1 MSGDRF
7 SQVLVP
13 SLTKRGVATG
23 VLLHSMMIRTRAV
36 PRHIARTRYLTS
48 TIEERIFSL
57 RCYFCGNDGH
67 NVTVLEEGLTP
78 MPQGAV
84 FSRRI
89 ALSVGVASLAALFSS
104 CAGLPS
110 NDRVTQHSSTLGAKD
125 SKTSPARAPGP
136 LTGATPEAIIEG
148 FIRAGVDSIENYAV
162 ARQYLSTSYSQ
173 RRNPIGTTRVYRNTV
188 QARVDEGGS
197 SSEPSE
203 STYHVRFQQTATVN
217 SQGLTSTFP
226 EAQTETQD
234 FKLVKEDGQWR
245 ISSCPD
251 GLWLDGSEFER
262 VFSPYRLYFYDRSF
276 RYAVPDIRW
285 FPHIENYFDLLV
297 RTLMSG
303 PASYLKGVAFSAL
316 TDSMTLDEAR
326 LVNNQ
331 DATVRLTGERLDDSR
346 LARIRE
352 QIVHGLSNFSGLEK
366 TEVYYNGALIPE
378 QAPNGYTPVSLT
390 LSVPDR
396 TVAITANGQ
405 MVARDNYMSSSGEQ
419 MLLRGVSQLS
429 APAMS
434 YSGDMFACL
443 ANDAGSLYT
452 VYQGTARRVW
462 QGSNLTAPTFDA
474 YGWVWVADAEGT
486 VRAFKP
492 NSEDA
497 QERERGVDIGMSWPR
512 NLSFTSIN
520 VSHDSAR
527 IAVVAS
533 TEGASAV
540 IISGVVRDDAGK
552 PLNLTEMVRLS
563 SSVVPRNARWA
574 GDQSVVVVNVKNG
587 ESEVISLSGEETKLD
602 RLDGVM
608 SVSTAD
614 NTSNIIAHRSDGSC
628 YVLEERG
635 WTRLDT
641 LLHEISYAG

>member
-1 MSGDRF
+1 
-7 SQVLVP
+7 
-13 SLTKRGVATG
+13 
-23 VLLHSMMIRTRAV
+23 MIRTRNV
-36 PRHIARTRYLTS
+36 PRHIACTRYLAS

-57 RCYFCGNDGH
+57 RCYFYGSDGH

-78 MPQGAV
+78 MSQGAV
-84 FSRRI
+84 FSRRV
-89 ALSVGVASLAALFSS
+89 ALSAGVASLAALLSS

-110 NDRVTQHSSTLGAKD
+110 NDHVTQHSSTLGAKD
-125 SKTSPARAPGP
+125 SKTSPVRAPGP
-136 LTGATPEAIIEG
+136 LAGATPEAIIEG
-148 FIRAGVDSIENYAV
+148 FVRAGVDSIENYAV
-162 ARQYLSTSYSQ
+162 ARQYLSSSYNQ
-173 RRNPIGTTRVYRNTV
+173 HWNPLGTTRVYRNTI
-188 QARVDEGGS
+188 QAQADEGS
-197 SSEPSE
+197 SSSNSAE

-234 FKLVKEDGQWR
+234 FKLVKEDNQWR

-262 VFSPYRLYFYDRSF
+262 VFSPYRLYFYDRAF

-285 FPHIENYFDLLV
+285 FPHIENYFELLV

-366 TEVYYNGALIPE
+366 TEVYYNGTLIPE
-378 QAPNGYTPVSLT
+378 QTPNGYMPVPLT

-405 MVARDNYMSSSGEQ
+405 MVARDNYMSASGEQ

-462 QGSNLTAPTFDA
+462 QGANLTAPTFDA

-492 NSEDA
+492 SSEDA

-527 IAVVAS
+527 IAIVAS

-563 SSVVPRNARWA
+563 SSVVPRSARWA
-574 GDQSVVVVNVKNG
+574 GDQNVVVVNVKNG

-628 YVLEERG
+628 
-635 WTRLDT
+635 
-641 LLHEISYAG
+641 

>member
-1 MSGDRF
+1 M
-7 SQVLVP
+7 
-13 SLTKRGVATG
+13 
-23 VLLHSMMIRTRAV
+23 
-36 PRHIARTRYLTS
+36 
-48 TIEERIFSL
+48 
-57 RCYFCGNDGH
+57 
-67 NVTVLEEGLTP
+67 
-78 MPQGAV
+78 
-84 FSRRI
+84 
-89 ALSVGVASLAALFSS
+89 
-104 CAGLPS
+104 
-110 NDRVTQHSSTLGAKD
+110 
-125 SKTSPARAPGP
+125 
-136 LTGATPEAIIEG
+136 
-148 FIRAGVDSIENYAV
+148 
-162 ARQYLSTSYSQ
+162 
-173 RRNPIGTTRVYRNTV
+173 
-188 QARVDEGGS
+188 
-197 SSEPSE
+197 
-203 STYHVRFQQTATVN
+203 
-217 SQGLTSTFP
+217 
-226 EAQTETQD
+226 
-234 FKLVKEDGQWR
+234 
-245 ISSCPD
+245 
-251 GLWLDGSEFER
+251 
-262 VFSPYRLYFYDRSF
+262 FSPYRLYFYDRAF

-285 FPHIENYFDLLV
+285 FPHIENYFELLV
-297 RTLMSG
+297 RTMMSG

-331 DATVRLTGERLDDSR
+331 DATVRLTGERLDDSH

-366 TEVYYNGALIPE
+366 TEVYYNGTLIPE
-378 QAPNGYTPVSLT
+378 QTPNGYTPVPLT

-405 MVARDNYMSSSGEQ
+405 MVARDNYMSASGEQ

-474 YGWVWVADAEGT
+474 YGWVWAADAEGT

-492 NSEDA
+492 SSEDA

-527 IAVVAS
+527 IAIVAS

-563 SSVVPRNARWA
+563 SSVVPRGARWA
-574 GDQSVVVVNVKNG
+574 GDQNVVVVNVKNG

>member
-1 MSGDRF
+1 
-7 SQVLVP
+7 
-13 SLTKRGVATG
+13 
-23 VLLHSMMIRTRAV
+23 MIRTRNV
-36 PRHIARTRYLTS
+36 PRHIACTRYLAS

-57 RCYFCGNDGH
+57 RCYFYGSDGH

-78 MPQGAV
+78 MSQGAV
-84 FSRRI
+84 FSRRV
-89 ALSVGVASLAALFSS
+89 ALSAGVASLAALLSS

-110 NDRVTQHSSTLGAKD
+110 NDHVTQHSSTLGAKD

-136 LTGATPEAIIEG
+136 LAGATPEAIIEG
-148 FIRAGVDSIENYAV
+148 FVRAGVDSIENYAV
-162 ARQYLSTSYSQ
+162 ARQYLSSSYNQ
-173 RRNPIGTTRVYRNTV
+173 HWNPLGTTRVYRNTI
-188 QARVDEGGS
+188 QAQADEGIS
-197 SSEPSE
+197 SSNSAE

-234 FKLVKEDGQWR
+234 FKLVKEDNQWR

-262 VFSPYRLYFYDRSF
+262 VFSPYRLYFYDRAF

-285 FPHIENYFDLLV
+285 FPHIENYFELLV
-297 RTLMSG
+297 RMLMSG

-366 TEVYYNGALIPE
+366 TEVYYNGTLIPE
-378 QAPNGYTPVSLT
+378 QTPNGYMPVPLT

-405 MVARDNYMSSSGEQ
+405 MVARDNYMSASGEQ

-474 YGWVWVADAEGT
+474 YGWVWAADAEGT

-492 NSEDA
+492 SSEDA

-527 IAVVAS
+527 IAIVAS

-540 IISGVVRDDAGK
+540 IISGVVREDRK
-552 PLNLTEMVRLS
+552 
-563 SSVVPRNARWA
+563 SVV
-574 GDQSVVVVNVKNG
+574 
-587 ESEVISLSGEETKLD
+587 
-602 RLDGVM
+602 
-608 SVSTAD
+608 
-614 NTSNIIAHRSDGSC
+614 
-628 YVLEERG
+628 
-635 WTRLDT
+635 
-641 LLHEISYAG
+641 

>member
-1 MSGDRF
+1 
-7 SQVLVP
+7 
-13 SLTKRGVATG
+13 
-23 VLLHSMMIRTRAV
+23 MIRTRNV
-36 PRHIARTRYLTS
+36 PRHIACTRYLAS

-57 RCYFCGNDGH
+57 RCYFYGSDGH

-78 MPQGAV
+78 MLQGAV
-84 FSRRI
+84 FSRRV
-89 ALSVGVASLAALFSS
+89 ALSAGVASLAAFLSS

-110 NDRVTQHSSTLGAKD
+110 NDHVTQHSSTLGAKD

-136 LTGATPEAIIEG
+136 LASATPEAIIEG
-148 FIRAGVDSIENYAV
+148 FIRAGVDGIENYAV
-162 ARQYLSTSYSQ
+162 ARQYLSSSYSQ
-173 RRNPIGTTRVYRNTV
+173 HWNPLGTTRVYRNTI
-188 QARVDEGGS
+188 QAQADEGIS
-197 SSEPSE
+197 SSNSAE

-234 FKLVKEDGQWR
+234 FKLVKEDNQWR

-262 VFSPYRLYFYDRSF
+262 VFSPYRLYFYDRAF

-285 FPHIENYFDLLV
+285 FPHIENYFELLV

-316 TDSMTLDEAR
+316 TDSMTLDEAH
-326 LVNNQ
+326 LANNQ
-331 DATVRLTGERLDDSR
+331 DATVRLTGERLDDSH

-366 TEVYYNGALIPE
+366 TEVYYNGTLIPE
-378 QAPNGYTPVSLT
+378 QTPNGYTPVPLM

-405 MVARDNYMSSSGEQ
+405 MVARDNYMSASGEQ

-462 QGSNLTAPTFDA
+462 QGANLTAPTFDA
-474 YGWVWVADAEGT
+474 YGWVWAADAEGT

-492 NSEDA
+492 SSEDA

-527 IAVVAS
+527 IAIVAS

-540 IISGVVRDDAGK
+540 IISGVVRDDTGK

-563 SSVVPRNARWA
+563 SSVVPRSARWA
-574 GDQSVVVVNVKNG
+574 GDQNVVVVNVKNG

-628 YVLEERG
+628 YVLVERG

>member
-1 MSGDRF
+1 M
-7 SQVLVP
+7 
-13 SLTKRGVATG
+13 
-23 VLLHSMMIRTRAV
+23 
-36 PRHIARTRYLTS
+36 
-48 TIEERIFSL
+48 
-57 RCYFCGNDGH
+57 
-67 NVTVLEEGLTP
+67 
-78 MPQGAV
+78 
-84 FSRRI
+84 
-89 ALSVGVASLAALFSS
+89 
-104 CAGLPS
+104 
-110 NDRVTQHSSTLGAKD
+110 TQHSSTLGAKD

-136 LTGATPEAIIEG
+136 LAGATPEAIIEG
-148 FIRAGVDSIENYAV
+148 FVRAGVDSIENYAV
-162 ARQYLSTSYSQ
+162 ARQYLSSSYNQ
-173 RRNPIGTTRVYRNTV
+173 HWNPLGTTRVYRNTI
-188 QARVDEGGS
+188 QAQADEGIS
-197 SSEPSE
+197 SSNSAE

-234 FKLVKEDGQWR
+234 FKLVKEDNQWR

-262 VFSPYRLYFYDRSF
+262 VFSPYRLYFYDRAF

-285 FPHIENYFDLLV
+285 FPHIENYFELLV
-297 RTLMSG
+297 RMLMSG

-316 TDSMTLDEAR
+316 TDSMTLDEAH
-326 LVNNQ
+326 LANNQ

-366 TEVYYNGALIPE
+366 TEVYYNGTLIPE
-378 QAPNGYTPVSLT
+378 QTPNGYTPVPLT

-405 MVARDNYMSSSGEQ
+405 MVARDNYMSASGEQ

-462 QGSNLTAPTFDA
+462 QGANLTAPTFDA
-474 YGWVWVADAEGT
+474 YGWVWTADAEGT

-492 NSEDA
+492 SSEDA

-527 IAVVAS
+527 IAIVAS

-563 SSVVPRNARWA
+563 SSVVPRSARWA
-574 GDQSVVVVNVKNG
+574 GDQNVVVVNVKNG